1 VNTSP
6 LSRQTLRIG
15 KFELDPQSG
24 ELLSDGLKTRLADQP
39 LQILLYLLERRDNVV
54 TREELR
60 QRLWSA
66 DTFVDF
72 DMGLNRAEET
82 PRCSRRLGRPSDLHR
97 DHSPTTRSAESNEHR
112 RHHERV
118 KPFHERLL

>member
-1 VNTSP
+1 VNTSA
-6 LSRQTLRIG
+6 LSRQIFRIG

-24 ELLSDGLKTRLADQP
+24 QLLSDGLKTRLADQP
-39 LQILLYLLERRDNVV
+39 LQILLYLLERRDDVV

-72 DMGLNRAEET
+72 DMGLNRAMRKLRDSLGDSADRPTYVET
-82 PRCSRRLGRPSDLHR
+82 IF
-97 DHSPTTRSAESNEHR
+97 T
-112 RHHERV
+112 ERGV
-118 KPFHERLL
+118 R